1 MKPILIRSSLQ
12 TFINCNSQSLLGFI
26 KVKCVSFKLDAGK
39 KEMEKEI
46 LMLEEQFP
54 SAAKGVAE
62 FSTPL
67 AHQII
72 AGTSSDL
79 LQARLHP
86 CQFLY
91 VPSCD
96 QLGCQSACLCNG
108 LSCLVNFGAACSAQ
122 PLTAA
127 GPHCKI

>member
-1 MKPILIRSSLQ
+1 MLTDFRQICFWAED
-12 TFINCNSQSLLGFI
+12 TAEC
-26 KVKCVSFKLDAGK
+26 DAGK

-72 AGTSSDL
+72 AGKPCELASNSW
-79 LQARLHP
+79 QRL
-86 CQFLY
+86 
-91 VPSCD
+91 
-96 QLGCQSACLCNG
+96 
-108 LSCLVNFGAACSAQ
+108 AAF
-122 PLTAA
+122 
-127 GPHCKI
+127 